1 MESLNNNQ
9 IILLTLLVSFITSI
23 ATGIVT
29 VTLIDQA
36 PPAVTQTINRVV
48 ERTIEKVVPGEPKVS
63 TVVKEVPVIVTEEQL
78 IVDII
83 GKASP
88 GMVRVADSD
97 AHFITSGFVAST
109 DGLIITASGPLPAAT
124 STSISNG
131 YTVLLGDNTKIVARR
146 IDKGDV
152 TGVAVLKLDTIP
164 AGVPKPLSI
173 LENNPAEAD
182 KILPGQT
189 IVAVGVTES
198 GQINVSGGIVSTVF
212 SQDEGKSEL
221 VKTNAA
227 NASNLGGPVLNLKGK
242 VIGLNKEAGVA
253 VSAKMLQQ
261 ALVAVK

>member
-9 IILLTLLVSFITSI
+9 IVLLTLLVSFITSI

-78 IVDII
+78 IVDVIS
-83 GKASP
+83 KASP
-88 GMVRVADSD
+88 SIVRVADSD
-97 AHFITSGFVAST
+97 GHFITSGFVVST
-109 DGLIITASGPLPAAT
+109 DGLVLTTSNVLPVAT
-124 STSISNG
+124 STAISNG
-131 YTVLLGDNTKIVARR
+131 YTILLADGTKFMARR
-146 IDKGDV
+146 IEQ
-152 TGVAVLKLDTIP
+152 TAAPSIAVLKLTSLP
-164 AGVPKPLSI
+164 AGLKALDI
-173 LENNPAEAD
+173 LATDTADAD

-212 SQDEGKSEL
+212 SQDDGHTEL

-227 NASNLGGPVLNLKGK
+227 NASNLGGPLLNLKGK
-242 VIGLNKEAGVA
+242 VIGLDKEAGIA

-261 ALVAVK
+261 VVAAVR